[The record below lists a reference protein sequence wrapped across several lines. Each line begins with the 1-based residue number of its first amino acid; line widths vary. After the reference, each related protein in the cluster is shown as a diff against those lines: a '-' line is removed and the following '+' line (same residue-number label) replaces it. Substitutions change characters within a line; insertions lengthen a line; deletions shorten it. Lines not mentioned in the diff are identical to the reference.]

1 MKLDGGGGGG
11 VGAGGR
17 GDMII
22 VSFLKS
28 ELKKAKNPMRGLGW
42 QGMICHYACVLDVYV
57 VR

>member
-1 MKLDGGGGGG
+1 MGGGGG
-11 VGAGGR
+11 VGAWGR